1 MLEAFDSYMFKQGAI
16 VVTTKESKQ
25 LLRFY
30 SAFKT
35 TTLLFVVQ
43 HLQDW

>member
-1 MLEAFDSYMFKQGAI
+1 MFKHGAT

-25 LLRFY
+25 LLCFY

-35 TTLLFVVQ
+35 TTLLFAVQ
-43 HLQDW
+43 NLQDW